1 MCYFRALLK
10 KEEISLRMYDLSG
23 IVITLLCSNYT
34 A

>member
-23 IVITLLCSNYT
+23 IVIKMQFYKVF
-34 A
+34 